1 MPQIGPLEILV
12 VSVIALIVFGPRRLP
27 ELARQVGRTMAD
39 VRQQLS
45 DLKGEFDLSL
55 EDPDE
60 RVPGTLSGQKSTS
73 AAASGGGSEP
83 EAALTADEEEDEDD
97 ESEPEGARSAEAEDE
112 SDTAGFDESDEHGE
126 N

>member
-27 ELARQVGRTMAD
+27 EIARQIGRTMAD

-45 DLKGEFDLSL
+45 EIKSEFDVSL

-60 RVPGTLSGQKSTS
+60 RVPGTPSGQKSTQT
-73 AAASGGGSEP
+73 ASEIDPPEVDGEILVEP
-83 EAALTADEEEDEDD
+83 ALTAEEEAADETGHD
-97 ESEPEGARSAEAEDE
+97 ERDPS
-112 SDTAGFDESDEHGE
+112 GE